1 MRRAVTV
8 TVVLA
13 AFAGAVPAGCGRGDA
28 EAPAGPAGR
37 VVELDGKVSAT
48 REGQASR
55 PLHDGDPIFPDDT
68 VETAERAEVTIL
80 IAHNGARWS
89 LAGGKSRRV
98 DRSPA
103 WRAEP
108 GQRSGSAFDDDEAL
122 PTSSAG
128 RHSEP
133 QVGDTRATA
142 PVPDTAAESEA
153 ETRVAKST
161 EKGRTGGKRS
171 RGEGRSAPPQPAGG
185 GAGSASDS
193 TGPAPGAGIALG
205 AVPDRSAAKGGALAV
220 SGGPR
225 ARLGALSVKGSRK
238 KREIAADVAR
248 LVGGAAKLCAMD
260 APAGTVKLRFA
271 IGRKGDITGVR
282 ITGAA
287 AVVDKVGSC
296 LEKQLGEASFAGRRE
311 GTTQVGQSVRFEL
324 P

>member
-13 AFAGAVPAGCGRGDA
+13 ALAGAAGCGRGDA
-28 EAPAGPAGR
+28 GGPAGPAGR
-37 VVELDGKVSAT
+37 VVELEGSVSAI

-68 VETAERAEVTIL
+68 VETADRAEVTIL
-80 IAHNGARWS
+80 LSHNGARWS
-89 LAGGKSRRV
+89 LGGGKTRRV

-142 PVPDTAAESEA
+142 PARAQDTAPEAEA
-153 ETRVAKST
+153 ETRVAKSAP
-161 EKGRTGGKRS
+161 KRRTGGKRS
-171 RGEGRSAPPQPAGG
+171 EERGARLDQAAGG
-185 GAGSASDS
+185 GAASPS
-193 TGPAPGAGIALG
+193 TEAAPGAGIALG
-205 AVPDRSAAKGGALAV
+205 AIPARPAAKGGALAV

-225 ARLGALSVKGSRK
+225 ARLGALTVKGSRK

-248 LVGGAAKLCAMD
+248 LVGAAAKLCAMD

-271 IGRKGDITGVR
+271 IGRKGDVTGVR
-282 ITGAA
+282 VTGAA
-287 AVVDKVGSC
+287 AVVGKVGSC
-296 LEKQLGEASFAGRRE
+296 LEKQIGEATFAARRE
-311 GTTQVGQSVRFEL
+311 GTTQVSQSVRFEV